1 MTDGVPPDEMRGREG
16 LANEEETWR
25 GASLFVSTAAWNRLM
40 RSEAFPGLLSS
51 GKGTVREQEEL
62 VRQWTC

>member
-1 MTDGVPPDEMRGREG
+1 MSDGVPPDETRGLGEG
-16 LANEEETWR
+16 LANEEETWS

-51 GKGTVREQEEL
+51 GRGTV
-62 VRQWTC
+62 